1 MKRKHF
7 AYIILLSLVVFSC
20 KEDEDP
26 KPSIVGK
33 WKGTLAEI
41 EVKPFGLP
49 TTVSKD
55 DENFAAEIEF
65 KSDGTMI
72 LLENAQPVE
81 GTYHIMGDQLMTDI
95 DFQTDALD
103 LSGNYVIEEL
113 TQNKLVVFL
122 EKDGSVTDPGT
133 GVTITGDIKATL
145 HFDRQ

>member
-1 MKRKHF
+1 MKRKYF
-7 AYIILLSLVVFSC
+7 AYIILSFFVLFSC

-49 TTVSKD
+49 TPISRND
-55 DENFAAEIEF
+55 DDFAAEIEF

-72 LLENAQPVE
+72 LLENAQPIE

-103 LSGNYVIEEL
+103 LSGDYVIEQL

-133 GVTITGDIKATL
+133 GVTINGDIKATL